1 MSILD
6 LRRISKLNKNQIYPI
21 INIIKKVN
29 TETIISTLDASDL
42 KKYLTIHLENKKNYL
57 FLAYYKKEIIG
68 YIMYTDLKLEMSLI
82 HKLFFLYCFL
92 KKLQIITIL
101 NIFLKITHLDKIF
114 FLPKNKK
121 IYCNSINLS
130 YLGIKQNYQSRGY
143 GRRFFFETI
152 KLLKKKRIITTETF
166 NRNAQ
171 RFYEIKCKFNHLGNK
186 FQFFKKTKV
195 YYFFKHLNNH

>member
-1 MSILD
+1 MSIINF
-6 LRRISKLNKNQIYPI
+6 RRISELNENQIYQI

-42 KKYLTIHLENKKNYL
+42 KKYLIIHLENKKNYL
-57 FLAYYKKEIIG
+57 FVAYLKKEIIG
-68 YIMYTDLKLEMSLI
+68 YIMYTDLKLEMLLI

-101 NIFLKITHLDKIF
+101 NIFLKISHLDK
-114 FLPKNKK
+114 FLFPPKNKK
-121 IYCNSINLS
+121 IYYNSINLS

-143 GRRFFFETI
+143 GRKIFFKTI

-171 RFYEIKCKFNHLGNK
+171 RFYEIKCKFKHLGNK
-186 FQFFKKTKV
+186 FQFFKKIKV
-195 YYFFKHLNNH
+195 YYFFKY